1 MSPVLIFIIT
11 AVVWYVFH
19 QAWEWHQERP
29 DYFSD
34 STNHS
39 ESTGGTIITP
49 YNPRKDEAD
58 SSSDENPPNMDDIF
72 RSFGDVYGDLIKD
85 MKTTAYEG
93 KIHSFF
99 LQKNGQE
106 EGPFSAQYI
115 KDLELPAD
123 TLVTEESI
131 NNGIPVR
138 IGDLDIDSL
147 AQQEIELLESLAG
160 KTKP

>member
-1 MSPVLIFIIT
+1 MTILTFLIT
-11 AVVWYVFH
+11 ALVWFGFH
-19 QAWEWHQERP
+19 QAWESYRKSR
-29 DYFSD
+29 DYLRNYS
-34 STNHS
+34 SHS
-39 ESTGGTIITP
+39 GSSGGTIITP
-49 YNPRKDEAD
+49 YNPRKNEANSSPDEKIP
-58 SSSDENPPNMDDIF
+58 SMDDIF